1 MRNFYLTSL
10 MVLIMPM
17 LSMAQ
22 VTEYL
27 DSIRANGKTYMTPD
41 YLWKTTDVATLDKQL
56 TRYTKDTNALV
67 VEEAYD
73 IMYHAGISSANLS
86 ERQMAMEFVAKG
98 LDGDMNVTSRNIS
111 HLEGFLPADIND
123 VTQKILETRLDDW
136 ESAYYSRV
144 AKLAARLG
152 IGRLQIRNRQFL
164 DKKANV
170 ELKWSMHLALA
181 RLGEQTDIDF
191 IVRKASAIPYDY
203 SEDLLTMI
211 VPQLIYTRQ
220 KPAIDVCVEM
230 LQTDKCKCASANPT
244 VDVKILCGYR
254 IMEMLAPVI
263 QDYPYKVSKA
273 GMIEADDY
281 EEALTI
287 IREWFRSHPD
297 YTIIAD

>member
-1 MRNFYLTSL
+1 MGKHYLTIV
-10 MVLIMPM
+10 VLFIMPL
-17 LSMAQ
+17 LSQAQ
-22 VTEYL
+22 VTAYL
-27 DSIRANGKTYMTPD
+27 DSIRVNGKTYVTPER
-41 YLWKTTDVATLDKQL
+41 LWKNTDVPTLTKQL
-56 TRYTKDTNALV
+56 TVYINDTSSLV
-67 VEEAYD
+67 VEESYD

-98 LDGDMNVTSRNIS
+98 LDGDMRIVSKNIS
-111 HLEGFLPADIND
+111 HLEGFLPADVNG

-144 AKLAARLG
+144 AKLSARLG

-164 DKKANV
+164 DKKADV
-170 ELKWSMHLALA
+170 ELKWDMHLALA

-191 IVRKASAIPYDY
+191 VVRKASAIPYDY
-203 SEDLLTMI
+203 SEDLMTMI

-230 LQTDKCKCASANPT
+230 LQADKCKCASANPT

-263 QDYPYKVSKA
+263 RNFPYKVSKS

-281 EEALTI
+281 EEALST
-287 IREWFRSHPD
+287 IREWFQAHPD
-297 YTIIAD
+297 YSIIAE